1 MFRNYEKFIVWEKDK
16 KNNNFNLEE
25 ENENQINFL
34 TDIFLKCNDGIDNNF
49 LISFTETSLFT
60 QFVNCFNPDQEEV
73 QKSMVIFLESI
84 KNGQRKNKLY
94 FPNVKLEKIEIIPK
108 IDISDLDGKMF
119 FYSGFKK
126 LDKTFFIHYKAPK
139 SPYKP
144 KFYFYK
150 GEWCYDL
157 KKLKKRDWPKYFFF
171 IINDIWFT
179 FFSYVLN
186 FYEDNQAIILM
197 DYALSLIENIVI
209 NKKIPPTRN
218 IFSKIIKSLGRNVL
232 TPFMKQ
238 ILKIVS
244 QVYKNQRNNCL
255 FQNEYLDGIYAL
267 SSKDS
272 INSGLS
278 FRNSYIK
285 KHSRARS
292 ELTFP
297 EELDNKKLKKNYRE
311 IESYLKKIIFL
322 TSDLCP
328 NCYTNRQITKKIN
341 MEEILTGF
349 YFNFEYNNN
358 QNEGNN
364 NYTLCSNCF
373 TMFQPKIYYIL
384 NNKNSLKPNEINLL
398 SPINLIKEI
407 DRIFNE
413 KGESIFYKGI
423 NNNDI

>member
-1 MFRNYEKFIVWEKDK
+1 
-16 KNNNFNLEE
+16 
-25 ENENQINFL
+25 
-34 TDIFLKCNDGIDNNF
+34 
-49 LISFTETSLFT
+49 
-60 QFVNCFNPDQEEV
+60 
-73 QKSMVIFLESI
+73 
-84 KNGQRKNKLY
+84 
-94 FPNVKLEKIEIIPK
+94 
-108 IDISDLDGKMF
+108 
-119 FYSGFKK
+119 
-126 LDKTFFIHYKAPK
+126 
-139 SPYKP
+139 
-144 KFYFYK
+144 
-150 GEWCYDL
+150 
-157 KKLKKRDWPKYFFF
+157 
-171 IINDIWFT
+171 
-179 FFSYVLN
+179 
-186 FYEDNQAIILM
+186 M

-218 IFSKIIKSLGRNVL
+218 IFSKIIKSLGRNIL

-272 INSGLS
+272 LNSGLS

-285 KHSRARS
+285 KHAKTRS

-297 EELDNKKLKKNYRE
+297 EESDNKKLKKNYRE

-328 NCYTNRQITKKIN
+328 NCYTYRQITKKIN

-364 NYTLCSNCF
+364 NYTMCSNCF
-373 TMFQPKIYYIL
+373 KMFQPKI
-384 NNKNSLKPNEINLL
+384 
-398 SPINLIKEI
+398 
-407 DRIFNE
+407 
-413 KGESIFYKGI
+413 
-423 NNNDI
+423 